1 MPRFFAHPRDITADQ
16 VFLDPETL
24 AHLRVLRLRPDETFI
39 ICDGE
44 GTDYTCVLHTC
55 AFDGELAQIISSA
68 PNEAEPSID
77 CPIYLAYTRG
87 ERMDYAI
94 QKSVEMGAT
103 RIILFPSERCVVKY
117 ESKALPKK
125 LTRWEKIAEEAA
137 KQSGRGRIPAVETS
151 PSFKEAM
158 TQAAEAD
165 CPLFFYEGEQERTLR
180 MALDRDQKP
189 KSVSLVI
196 GSEGGFAEQERDLAV
211 ELGLIPV
218 TLGKRILR
226 CETAPIAALA
236 GALLYLED

>member
-1 MPRFFAHPRDITADQ
+1 MPRFFAPPRDIIVDQ
-16 VFLDPETL
+16 VFLDSETL
-24 AHLRVLRLRPDETFI
+24 SHLRVLRLRPDETFI

-44 GTDYTCVLHTC
+44 GTDHTCVLHTC
-55 AFDGELAQIISSA
+55 PLDGELAQIISSA
-68 PNEAEPSID
+68 PNEAEPSVD

-103 RIILFPSERCVVKY
+103 RIILFPSERCVAKY
-117 ESKALPKK
+117 EAKALPKK
-125 LTRWEKIAEEAA
+125 LARWGKIAEEAA
-137 KQSGRGRIPAVETS
+137 KQSGRGRIPAVETA

-158 TQAAEAD
+158 IQAAEAD

-180 MALDRDQKP
+180 MALSPKP

-196 GSEGGFAEQERDLAV
+196 GPEGGFADQECDLATQ
-211 ELGLIPV
+211 LGLIPV

-236 GALLYLED
+236 GVLLYLED